1 MTDTATTSDTPPET
15 PPQPTASPVL
25 VATGLHKA
33 YTISRP
39 PREVLRGVSLTV
51 ERGQFIALMG
61 PSGCGKST
69 LLHVLGGLEP
79 PDKGTVSVA
88 GQDLYSLN
96 DNGLAAYRR
105 DHIGFVFQF
114 FNLLPALSAAEN
126 IALPLRLREDGGMF
140 RRKER
145 LGKRVILD
153 RVTALMEQLNLHGLQ
168 GHGPEEISGGEQQRV
183 AIARALA
190 AAPELLFADE
200 PTGNLDWTT
209 GHEVMALLA
218 RLCRSEGATTILVT
232 HDARVA
238 AYADR
243 VMVMRD
249 GEIIDEVALEQQ
261 EVDGKFVPNTSR
273 LIERLNELD
282 L

>member
-1 MTDTATTSDTPPET
+1 VTTVAAVHPPAPSLAT
-15 PPQPTASPVL
+15 QPVL
-25 VATGLHKA
+25 VAEGLHKT

-39 PREVLRGVSLTV
+39 PRQVLRGVDLRV
-51 ERGQFIALMG
+51 QRGEFVALMG

-69 LLHVLGGLEP
+69 LLHCLGGLEA
-79 PDKGTVSVA
+79 PDAGTVRVEGES
-88 GQDLYSLN
+88 LYALRE
-96 DNGLAAYRR
+96 GALAAYRR

-114 FNLLPALSAAEN
+114 FNLLPSLSAAEN
-126 IALPLRLREDGGMF
+126 IGLPLRLREVGGLF
-140 RRKER
+140 RRGDR
-145 LGKRVILD
+145 SGRRAVNA
-153 RVTALMEQLNLHGLQ
+153 RVTALMDQLNLHGLQ

-190 AAPELLFADE
+190 AAPSLLLADE

-218 RLCRSEGATTILVT
+218 RLSRREQQTAVLVT

-243 VMVMRD
+243 VLVMRD
-249 GEIIDEVALEQQ
+249 GAIIEEVRLERR
-261 EVDGKFVPNTSR
+261 EEDGVILPNTGP
-273 LIERLNELD
+273 LVTRLNELN